1 MATFGGC
8 GNNRVDN
15 FDGKNKSPLVTPQK
29 VRELLN
35 EGVVSEERRRHCVE
49 QEAEPVNPNGVGD
62 VPCEAVSKEAFFS
75 RVECARYG
83 WINIDCDMLKCS
95 SCQAFLCASLQ
106 TCQDIEKYEGRIS
119 ELTKLLQTQHEKFCF
134 WPDFPCPDRFWMV
147 PVNEPG
153 VLLKAFLERF
163 KSSCLLELQLPAM
176 KPEHLKAMSLT
187 EGVMGILLQ
196 LVEEELRK
204 EGQSTTKL
212 LEEPL
217 SIQVAACIVA
227 LCGWAASPALN
238 SLHLPVLTCYYCQ
251 RKVGLWSFHQ
261 IDGMVAE
268 GDESLNT
275 PSTPGPGQE
284 GRADRATP
292 STPGP
297 GQEGRADRATPCS
310 PGPGQEGRADRATPS
325 SPTPC
330 RMKLRSQDVT
340 RPEQPEA
347 SASPVAR
354 TRSRDSP
361 SPSEDLPSPLLRGK
375 RPVTRSRG
383 QGEAAGEVPS
393 SPQRKA
399 KRPRLFSTG
408 SPEGPMHRNAFDPVA
423 QHRDWCPWVSTG
435 RGDMHREAP
444 PTEPQAPPP
453 DTDDPQPGWKASLSL
468 FLSMKKCLTP
478 TGTSPSQGLHDK
490 SKRVFKIFRQWQV
503 SSSSQ

>member
-49 QEAEPVNPNGVGD
+49 QEAEPVNPNGLGA

-75 RVECARYG
+75 RVESYSCLKWAGKPAVLSPLRCARYG

-106 TCQDIEKYEGRIS
+106 ASQDIEKYEGRIL

-153 VLLKAFLERF
+153 VLLAAFLERF

-176 KPEHLKAMSLT
+176 KPEHLKSMSLT
-187 EGVMGILLQ
+187 EEVMGILLQ
-196 LVEEELRK
+196 LIEEELRK
-204 EGQSTTKL
+204 EGRSPAKL
-212 LEEPL
+212 LTEPL

-227 LCGWAASPALN
+227 LCGWAASPTLN
-238 SLHLPVLTCYYCQ
+238 SLHLPVLTCSYCQ

-261 IDGMVAE
+261 IEGMVGD
-268 GDESLNT
+268 GDESFST
-275 PSTPGPGQE
+275 PSTPGPGPE
-284 GRADRATP
+284 GRADRI
-292 STPGP
+292 
-297 GQEGRADRATPCS
+297 
-310 PGPGQEGRADRATPS
+310 TPS

-330 RMKLRSQDVT
+330 RMKLRSQDSG
-340 RPEQPEA
+340 RPEQPETCP
-347 SASPVAR
+347 SPVAR

-361 SPSEDLPSPLLRGK
+361 SPSEEPPSPLLRGK
-375 RPVTRSRG
+375 RPMTRSRG
-383 QGEAAGEVPS
+383 QGEAPGGEVPS

-399 KRPRLFSTG
+399 KRPRLSSTG
-408 SPEGPMHRNAFDPVA
+408 SPEGPMHRNVFDPVA

-444 PTEPQAPPP
+444 PTDPQAPPP

-468 FLSMKKCLTP
+468 FLSTKKCLSP
-478 TGTSPSQGLHDK
+478 TGSSPSQGLHDK

-503 SSSSQ
+503 SSSQ